1 VYHCVAKLLS
11 AEIEV
16 LVSNIYINISICHDS
31 MDTSY
36 SELDQNASIKVDE
49 WWMMITSI
57 KGHIEDYGS
66 WVHDVFN
73 VLFVKYQDATIHN
86 IVVFSITL
94 VNELRQVQVERDS
107 NNEAAMTE
115 ALAVMSAQP

>member
-94 VNELRQVQVERDS
+94 VNELRQVQAERDS

-115 ALAVMSAQP
+115 ALVVMSAQP

>member
-1 VYHCVAKLLS
+1 MC
-11 AEIEV
+11 IG
-16 LVSNIYINISICHDS
+16 ISICHDS

-36 SELDQNASIKVDE
+36 SELDQNVYIKVDA

-66 WVHDVFN
+66 WARDVFS
-73 VLFVKYQDATIHN
+73 VLSAEYQDATIHN

-94 VNELRQVQVERDS
+94 VNELRQVQAERDS
-107 NNEAAMTE
+107 NNEATMTE
-115 ALAVMSAQP
+115 VPAVMSAQP

>member
-1 VYHCVAKLLS
+1 
-11 AEIEV
+11 
-16 LVSNIYINISICHDS
+16 

-94 VNELRQVQVERDS
+94 VNELRQVQAERDS

-115 ALAVMSAQP
+115 ALVVMSAQP